1 MTDQELLKVRIQQ
14 EIANKV
20 STKMLEEL
28 KIKDYQIRV
37 IKCDLI
43 KARIEKKIQ
52 ENNMYMA
59 NARYDSTAASNAMYA
74 NKQLNE
80 INNMIG
86 TIMLE

>member
-1 MTDQELLKVRIQQ
+1 MTDQENVKACIQQ

-28 KIKDYQIRV
+28 RLKDYQLRV
-37 IKCDLI
+37 IKCELI
-43 KARIEKKIQ
+43 QARIKEKIQ
-52 ENNMYMA
+52 ENNTYMA
-59 NARYDSTAASNAMYA
+59 NARYDSNAATNAMYA

-80 INNMIG
+80 IYNMVG

>member
-1 MTDQELLKVRIQQ
+1 MTDQENVKARIQQ
-14 EIANKV
+14 EILDKLT
-20 STKMLEEL
+20 SKLLGEL
-28 KIKDYQIRV
+28 KVKDYQIRV

-52 ENNMYMA
+52 ENYVYMA
-59 NARYDSTAASNAMYA
+59 NARYNSTAASEAMYA

-80 INNMIG
+80 IYNMIS

>member
-1 MTDQELLKVRIQQ
+1 MSDQENVKARIQQ
-14 EIANKV
+14 QLTNKITT
-20 STKMLEEL
+20 SLLGEL
-28 KIKDYQIRV
+28 RVKDYQIRV
-37 IKCDLI
+37 IKCELI
-43 KARIEKKIQ
+43 KARIEKKIE

-80 INNMIG
+80 IYNMIG

>member
-1 MTDQELLKVRIQQ
+1 MTDQEKVKERIQQ
-14 EIANKV
+14 EILDKLT
-20 STKMLEEL
+20 SKLLGEL

-43 KARIEKKIQ
+43 KARIEKKIE
-52 ENNMYMA
+52 ENNIYIA
-59 NARYDSTAASNAMYA
+59 NARYDSTEAKKAMYA

-80 INNMIG
+80 IYNMVS